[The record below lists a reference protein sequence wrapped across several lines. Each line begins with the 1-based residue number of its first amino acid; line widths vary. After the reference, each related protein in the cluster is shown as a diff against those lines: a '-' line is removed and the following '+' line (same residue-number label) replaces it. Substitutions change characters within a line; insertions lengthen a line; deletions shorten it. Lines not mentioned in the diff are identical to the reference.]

1 MEQSDIDLLN
11 TVPPYHLQTLAK
23 LRRPK
28 GQSGNIPL
36 LSPSTTIPEIA
47 EHLFHPST
55 INEAIRSLN
64 DTESLILLELVS
76 CGGRANSRDL
86 SLYLTSS
93 GALNSAKENEPL
105 STSEQS
111 SMRYPTP
118 HPHGVFEQSLR
129 RLLMLGLLFWGK
141 QTNFAGRDYTSGIY
155 DGVLIVPHAVREVVR
170 QEESTQEE
178 QQPVQPG
185 EIGEGVRAF
194 QRSLYLYWSHVAA
207 QRDGLSLVSSGL
219 LSRTALR
226 SIIELLG
233 PKGQVGQI
241 EQTRTEQ
248 DMPRLLF

>member
-55 INEAIRSLN
+55 IDEAIRSLN

-86 SLYLTSS
+86 ALFLTSS

-105 STSEQS
+105 STGEQS
-111 SMRYPTP
+111 SMLYPTP
-118 HPHGVFEQSLR
+118 HPHGPFEQSLR

-155 DGVLIVPHAVREVVR
+155 DGVLIVPRAVRDVVNEVVKKER
-170 QEESTQEE
+170 NEKAGQKVAQQE
-178 QQPVQPG
+178 
-185 EIGEGVRAF
+185 EIGEGIRAF
-194 QRSLYLYWSHVAA
+194 QRMLYLYWSLVASM
-207 QRDGLSLVSSGL
+207 REGLQLVNSGL
-219 LSRTALR
+219 LSRAALR
-226 SIIELLG
+226 
-233 PKGQVGQI
+233 Q
-241 EQTRTEQ
+241 
-248 DMPRLLF
+248 

>member
-1 MEQSDIDLLN
+1 MEQSDIDLLY

-64 DTESLILLELVS
+64 DTESLILHELVS

-86 SLYLTSS
+86 ALYLTSS

-111 SMRYPTP
+111 SMLYPTP
-118 HPHGVFEQSLR
+118 HPHGLFEQSLR

-141 QTNFAGRDYTSGIY
+141 QTNFAGRDYTSGVY
-155 DGVLIVPHAVREVVR
+155 NGVLIVPQAVKDVVHNFVG
-170 QEESTQEE
+170 EE
-178 QQPVQPG
+178 QREQQELEAEQQG
-185 EIGEGVRAF
+185 EISEGVRAF
-194 QRSLYLYWSHVAA
+194 QRALYLYWSHVAA
-207 QRDGLSLVSSGL
+207 QREGLQILNSGL

-226 SIIELLG
+226 QMVELLG
-233 PKGQVGQI
+233 PKGRI
-241 EQTRTEQ
+241 EQ
-248 DMPRLLF
+248 

>member
-86 SLYLTSS
+86 ALYLTIS
-93 GALNSAKENEPL
+93 GTRNSAMDSRPR
-105 STSEQS
+105 STSEHCI
-111 SMRYPTP
+111 M
-118 HPHGVFEQSLR
+118 V
-129 RLLMLGLLFWGK
+129 
-141 QTNFAGRDYTSGIY
+141 
-155 DGVLIVPHAVREVVR
+155 
-170 QEESTQEE
+170 
-178 QQPVQPG
+178 
-185 EIGEGVRAF
+185 
-194 QRSLYLYWSHVAA
+194 
-207 QRDGLSLVSSGL
+207 
-219 LSRTALR
+219 
-226 SIIELLG
+226 
-233 PKGQVGQI
+233 
-241 EQTRTEQ
+241 
-248 DMPRLLF
+248 